1 MKPRVIIVSIDGFD
15 ALIGRFLASLPTAV
29 MDETSVFVVSD
40 HGFLPSTREM
50 RRRFCSPSPRP
61 AACSAL
67 GCEDTFDQGERLRR
81 GLGHSNEHFSQSGLE
96 EGSGRNTSHER
107 PGVAVAE
114 DSQH

>member
-50 RRRFCSPSPRP
+50 RASAGCGQSRTTRPSVCR
-61 AACSAL
+61 
-67 GCEDTFDQGERLRR
+67 RLRITR
-81 GLGHSNEHFSQSGLE
+81 RSP
-96 EGSGRNTSHER
+96 T
-107 PGVAVAE
+107 
-114 DSQH
+114 